1 MFSLLARAKVDFHFD
16 SPGQPNQS
24 PLFIILIFI
33 WMMVLD
39 LLIIYM
45 ELELLFLCYC
55 SLCVRTKYSMI
66 IWEFTLRIIRFAEQ
80 HKISR
85 IESLE
90 CYIHKQQQPQRL
102 SRMLAPRH
110 ILQTSEP
117 NVCVCHR
124 QSFFV
129 SSRNLFISAHFLCAG
144 GTAHTKMV
152 SVIINILLGC
162 FLHAALWPYNHFGS
176 SCRQASFFWIIFIL
190 LLQRQPGEQ
199 QQQNRSIG
207 ATTL

>member
-39 LLIIYM
+39 LLIIDM

-85 IESLE
+85 IESSE
-90 CYIHKQQQPQRL
+90 CYIQKQQQPQRL
-102 SRMLAPRH
+102 SRMLARSA
-110 ILQTSEP
+110 IYYKRV
-117 NVCVCHR
+117 NRMFVYVIVK
-124 QSFFV
+124 V
-129 SSRNLFISAHFLCAG
+129 SSSLLAIFLSPHISCVPAEQRNTQKWSRLLLIFCWGASCMLRCGHIIISAQVAARLRSSGLFLFYFC
-144 GTAHTKMV
+144 
-152 SVIINILLGC
+152 S
-162 FLHAALWPYNHFGS
+162 GS
-176 SCRQASFFWIIFIL
+176 QANNSSRI
-190 LLQRQPGEQ
+190 EV
-199 QQQNRSIG
+199 
-207 ATTL
+207 